1 MRVLFLDTGPRW
13 SGTTRAFADA
23 AEGMAGRGWDVG
35 FACTSDSV
43 VETRARQRGLDVIP
57 IASSRTTFDALQRL
71 KEVLTER
78 FTEVV
83 VVGNDRDHLF
93 ASVALRLADRGA
105 VLRRV
110 PSAAKR
116 ERNLRTRIASRAAA
130 TGYLFDSNADVD
142 AASRSGK
149 GIAAA
154 VAPLGVDPLRYDTI
168 RGTPRPTLGAT
179 ANDRLVVCVYDR
191 AGRNR
196 SANVLRTFAM
206 LLPRHPELRLAMI
219 GPGSD
224 DEDLRM
230 HAAALGLTRTV
241 TYLGERDDQLAV
253 LRSAD
258 LGWLVASQD
267 DAAWGFLDFMAL
279 RIPVVAERGEQAQRY
294 LADGIAGIL
303 LPPGDIPANAA
314 TLATFLAHDEQ
325 RVAMG
330 NAGRI
335 RVTRAFPATAMIDGF
350 EQAALV
356 ARERSAWQR

>member
-1 MRVLFLDTGPRW
+1 MRVLFLDSGPRW
-13 SGTTRAFADA
+13 SGTARAFADA
-23 AEGMAGRGWDVG
+23 AEGMSSRGWDVG
-35 FACTSDSV
+35 FVCTSDST
-43 VETRARQRGLDVIP
+43 VETRARQRGLDVVP
-57 IASSRTTFDALQRL
+57 IASTRTTFEALHRL
-71 KEVLTER
+71 KEVLVER

-83 VVGNDRDHLF
+83 IVGNDRDHLF
-93 ASVALRLADRGA
+93 ASIALRLAERGA

-110 PSAAKR
+110 PSDARR
-116 ERNLRTRIASRAAA
+116 ERNLRTRLATRAAA
-130 TGYLFDSNADVD
+130 TGYLFDSRMELD
-142 AASRSGK
+142 AAPRTER
-149 GIAAA
+149 IITAAI
-154 VAPLGVDPLRYDTI
+154 APLGVDPQRYDTV
-168 RGTPRPTLGAT
+168 RGTARPTLGAA
-179 ANDRLVVCVYDR
+179 ANDRLVVCIYDR

-196 SANVLRTFAM
+196 SANVLRTFAK

-258 LGWLVASQD
+258 LGWVVASQD

-279 RIPVVAERGEQAQRY
+279 RIPVIAERGEQAQRY

-350 EQAALV
+350 EQAALA